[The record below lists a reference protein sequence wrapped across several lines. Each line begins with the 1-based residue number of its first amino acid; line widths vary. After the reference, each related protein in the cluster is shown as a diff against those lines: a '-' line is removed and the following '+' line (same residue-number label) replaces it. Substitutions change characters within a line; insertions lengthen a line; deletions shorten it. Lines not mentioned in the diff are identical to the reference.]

1 MTAKA
6 ILGAALQLK
15 PQTRIALAHE
25 IWDSVPEDEFDD
37 ELSDE
42 FKAELD
48 ARIKHAEAHPE
59 EGITWEE
66 LKAQL
71 LGKGK
76 MSSHSSSRT
85 ARKKISVKR
94 STGMKFSKSA

>member
-6 ILGAALQLK
+6 ILGAALRLK
-15 PQTRIALAHE
+15 PQARINLAHE
-25 IWDSVPEDEFDD
+25 LWDSVPEDEFDD

-59 EGITWEE
+59 DGITWEE

-76 MSSHSSSRT
+76 MSANSSSRV
-85 ARKKISVKR
+85 ARKKISAKR